1 MWSRFKNWFVGLSR
15 GGKVAFISII
25 AVLGLIGSAAN
36 KPAATNVN
44 GAEFQPS
51 SSKQALETP
60 QQKAPVITTKTVVE
74 DETIPFESQTQDDAS
89 LESGKTV
96 VAITGV
102 NGTKAKTYEVTYTD
116 GIETNKVL
124 KSEVVTVQPVTQ
136 VTHVGTKVA
145 VAPKPAVRAAVCD
158 PNYSGACVP
167 IASDV
172 DCAGGSGNG
181 PAYVAGP
188 VYVVGSDIYDLDRDG
203 NGVACQ

>member
-15 GGKVAFISII
+15 GGKIAFVS
-25 AVLGLIGSAAN
+25 AVFVLGMIGSTIN
-36 KPAATNVN
+36 KPTTTNVN
-44 GAEFQPS
+44 GAEFQPTS
-51 SSKQALETP
+51 QKQTIDTP
-60 QQKAPVITTKTVVE
+60 KVTAPVITTKTVIQ
-74 DETIPFESQTQDDAS
+74 DEVIPFESQTQNDPSLDA
-89 LESGKTV
+89 GKTV
-96 VAITGV
+96 VTVTGV
-102 NGTKAKTYEVTYTD
+102 NGTKTKTYEVTYTD
-116 GIETNKVL
+116 GTETNKVL
-124 KSEVVTVQPVTQ
+124 KSEAVTVQPITQ
-136 VTHVGTKVA
+136 VTHLGTKVA
-145 VAPKPAVRAAVCD
+145 VAPKPAARSSNCD